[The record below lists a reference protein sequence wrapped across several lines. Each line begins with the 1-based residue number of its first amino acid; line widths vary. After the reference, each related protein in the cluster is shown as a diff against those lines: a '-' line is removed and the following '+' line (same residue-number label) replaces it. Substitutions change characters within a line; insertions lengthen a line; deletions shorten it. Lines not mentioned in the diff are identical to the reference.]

1 MIRHSLLPKLAECAC
16 FESAGGN
23 SPAASRG
30 THMDEAFREMFMG
43 NNKPFLALKP
53 KDGDAVMWAVETT
66 KAIAGDHEIL
76 TDEIDLKVKTPG
88 IDHVGTEDCRIP
100 AIHTSLDLKS
110 GQMRSY
116 YEQQCAYAYGNMAA
130 SYDFETG
137 EYAIREWTCH
147 LLFCDQERVVTHSWT
162 FDDAKQVVENIL
174 AEYNDPDKTP
184 TACDYCKWCN
194 KASTCDQISVPL
206 NNTQAVA
213 ENDLQVNLAEM
224 QEHLAGDIER
234 LSTFVK
240 QSSIFNTYLVDWAK
254 DLLKEKLQ
262 CGEKV
267 NGWKLQR
274 QKGRETYPEEV
285 VEQIGGCTKMSLIDS
300 IKLFGGS
307 ISATKLQKYC
317 DSVGYDISH
326 IQPDVGEE
334 IVKLVLD
341 KPKKIKKL
349 TEIKN

>member
-16 FESAGGN
+16 FESKEGQ
-23 SPAASRG
+23 SYAASRG
-30 THMDEAFREMFMG
+30 TKMDEAFREMFMG
-43 NNKPFLALKP
+43 NNKPFLELKP
-53 KDGDAVMWAVETT
+53 KDADAVMWAVEMT
-66 KAIAGDHEIL
+66 KTIAGDHEVV
-76 TDEIDLKVKTPG
+76 TDENSLKVKTPG
-88 IDHVGTEDCRIP
+88 FDHVGTEDCRIP

-110 GQMRSY
+110 GIIRSY

-137 EYAIREWTCH
+137 EYAIREWTTH

-162 FDDAKQVVENIL
+162 IEEAKQVVEGIL
-174 AEYNDPDKTP
+174 AEYHNPDKVP

-194 KASTCDQISVPL
+194 KSATCGQISVPL
-206 NNTQAVA
+206 ANTLAVV
-213 ENDLQVNLAEM
+213 ENDVQTNLAQM

-240 QSSIFNTYLVDWAK
+240 QSSVFNSYLVDWAK

-262 CGEKV
+262 AGEKV
-267 NGWKLQR
+267 YGWKLQR

-285 VEQIGGCTKMSLIDS
+285 VEYIGGCTKMSLSDS

-317 DSVGYDISH
+317 DAVGYDLST

-334 IVKLVLD
+334 IVKLVED
-341 KPKKIKKL
+341 KPKKTK
-349 TEIKN
+349 